1 MIELHTSFH
10 IEDFD
15 EFGAPFVGNLKID
28 LEQDEIILNHLRT
41 EIAQRIS
48 DRKKHIVFPS
58 RVIFSHISISNAD
71 RITKLDVDQI
81 SALFLRNIQKDKIH
95 INEIITS
102 KQTRCSMIQLSNF
115 NLDGARI
122 EVECDLLLCE
132 SSSEFFPFIDNSE
145 ISVLNFFADPKYTFT
160 ENQRGPLRIRNC
172 WIGKLGVF
180 NVLVATPTVLSEPIR
195 FVEIEQNSIVEVLN
209 MTQVMYKNRDT
220 KIEIVTDKTSNLLNL
235 EILDQNKIKRN

>member
-1 MIELHTSFH
+1 MIEINTSFH

-15 EFGAPFVGNLKID
+15 EFGAPFVGTLKVE
-28 LEQDEIILNHLRT
+28 LENDEIILNNLRT

-58 RVIFSHISISNAD
+58 RVIFSHISILRAD
-71 RITKLDVDQI
+71 RINRLDVDQI
-81 SALFLRNIQKDKIH
+81 SALFLRNLQKDKIH

-102 KQTRCSMIQLSNF
+102 KQVRCSMIQLSNF

-132 SSSEFFPFIDNSE
+132 SSSEFFPSIDNSE

-160 ENQRGPLRIRNC
+160 ENQSKPLRIRNC
-172 WIGKLGVF
+172 WIGKLGIF
-180 NVLVATPTVLSEPIR
+180 NILVATPQILSQPIR
-195 FVEIEQNSIVEVLN
+195 FVEIEQDSIVEVLN

-220 KIEIVTDKTSNLLNL
+220 KIEIITDKTSNLLNL

>member
-1 MIELHTSFH
+1 MLEINTSFH

-15 EFGAPFVGNLKID
+15 EFGAPFVGTLKID
-28 LEQDEIILNHLRT
+28 LEHNEIILNNLRT
-41 EIAQRIS
+41 EIAKRIS
-48 DRKKHIVFPS
+48 ERKKHIVFPS
-58 RVIFSHISISNAD
+58 RVIFSHISILKAD
-71 RITKLDVDQI
+71 KIERLDVDQL
-81 SALFLRNIQKDKIH
+81 SAIFLRNVQKEKIH
-95 INEIITS
+95 ITEIVTS
-102 KQTRCSMIQLSNF
+102 KNLRCSMIQLSNF

-160 ENQRGPLRIRNC
+160 ENQSKPLRIRDC
-172 WIGKLGVF
+172 WIGKLGIF
-180 NVLVATPTVLSEPIR
+180 NVLVATPQVISKPIR

-220 KIEIVTDKTSNLLNL
+220 KIEIITDKTSNLLNL
-235 EILDQNKIKRN
+235 EILDQNKIQRN